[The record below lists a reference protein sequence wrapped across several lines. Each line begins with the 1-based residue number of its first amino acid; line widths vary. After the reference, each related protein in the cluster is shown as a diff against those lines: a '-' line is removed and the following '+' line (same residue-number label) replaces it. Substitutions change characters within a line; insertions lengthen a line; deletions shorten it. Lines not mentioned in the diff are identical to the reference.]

1 MRRNECV
8 PNLLGS
14 SPTLATHS
22 PTRRAYWRV
31 VSPRKVSPRAGK
43 QELAGLPA
51 GQPQVLVDR
60 LPRLVGEF
68 EPHRSARLSLANR
81 RTIERIAVRCHVIDA
96 DGDNVTAAQL
106 AVDRQ
111 VEQRK
116 IARARLYLE
125 LGPIDQTWLGRSG
138 GFAPTSFPLFQGGR
152 RAGVSAADA

>member
-1 MRRNECV
+1 MGQISPRVQRNEHARFHLTKQTHCGCT
-8 PNLLGS
+8 LLTPLIG
-14 SPTLATHS
+14 AE
-22 PTRRAYWRV
+22 A
-31 VSPRKVSPRAGK
+31 RK
-43 QELAGLPA
+43 QQLAGLPA
-51 GQPQVLVDR
+51 GQPQALVDR

-116 IARARLYLE
+116 IPRARLYLE
-125 LGPIDQTWLGRSG
+125 LGPN
-138 GFAPTSFPLFQGGR
+138 
-152 RAGVSAADA
+152 